1 MDFLGGNEH
10 LRKQKS
16 KVLDASPVCSEGGE
30 VMEAIFQQAKFDEKL
45 DEKRCLDVF
54 KEVRARLQ
62 RNHLSSTNTCS
73 RCGHYRFG
81 IINAWKMIY
90 GQKLHK

>member
-1 MDFLGGNEH
+1 
-10 LRKQKS
+10 
-16 KVLDASPVCSEGGE
+16 
-30 VMEAIFQQAKFDEKL
+30 MEAIFQQAKFDEKL

-73 RCGHYRFG
+73 RCGHYRWG
-81 IINAWKMIY
+81 ISDVMEGTFVCEICLAKDEINRRYK
-90 GQKLHK
+90 